1 MITGG
6 IVVASNIYYGICA
19 TEGAVS
25 EKEVQLVNVSSEL
38 EGLHLQKGDFL
49 SVYFVNG
56 NEANNVSLTLY
67 IGDIN
72 QEYNTSASVD
82 ETVYN
87 TGVIGVVPGAWVDGE
102 VVNFSYTH
110 NGSVVENADN
120 NYYWEM
126 VGKPIATSSTYGD
139 VILDGNDLATAA
151 SQNKVNALIDA
162 RGVKELAYEDVSTGS
177 TVIGHLRLDTHYSDN
192 IVYQDPP
199 IDITIPDLPK
209 KVSYFE
215 NDAGYIKNPI
225 GTSLL
230 FNSTESNSRQIRV
243 NIEDETENGTII
255 IDLCDDSNSD
265 TIINSLGNINLN
277 PTGHVNITLPTNK
290 QLNVSGGNGIACN
303 KLDILNGE
311 NNRLTVDKIKS
322 HTPSPNLI
330 TFESPVN
337 IPNGPN
343 VINGLQTDGIKI
355 TSGSEPQD
363 LDDYLVDVLGEDE
376 AKAVLD
382 SWLASKLDNYLKTVR
397 IHSQTGHISAG
408 GTFMVE
414 LGNGTQTYTINQQP
428 DGDRESEPT
437 NASLKLDGY
446 DIVGIIAWETW
457 GSNYACTNICS
468 VYWNNNDPSTGFLK
482 LRVSSSKDIPGT
494 RVSADILYKKKLRII
509 EE

>member
-6 IVVASNIYYGICA
+6 IVVASNVYYGICTTA
-19 TEGAVS
+19 GDTQN
-25 EKEVQLVNVSSEL
+25 KQVQLVNVSSEL
-38 EGLHLQKGDFL
+38 EGFHLQKGDFL
-49 SVYFVNG
+49 SVYFVNK
-56 NEANNVSLTLY
+56 NEANGVTLTLF

-72 QEYNTSASVD
+72 QEYNSNTSID
-82 ETVYN
+82 ESGFN
-87 TGVIGVVPGAWVDGE
+87 TSTIGVAPGAWTDGE
-102 VVNFSYTH
+102 VVIFSYTH

-126 VGKPIATSSTYGD
+126 VGKPIATSDTYGD
-139 VILDGNDLATAA
+139 VILDGDDPATAA

-162 RGVKELAYEDVSTGS
+162 RGVKELAYEDVSAGGT
-177 TVIGHLRLDTHYSDN
+177 TIGRLRLNTRYSNDN
-192 IVYQDPP
+192 ISSQEPP
-199 IDITIPDLPK
+199 IVIKIPNIPTKISELK
-209 KVSYFE
+209 
-215 NDAGYIKNPI
+215 NDAGYIIN
-225 GTSLL
+225 
-230 FNSTESNSRQIRV
+230 
-243 NIEDETENGTII
+243 ETENNLTFTGGSKQIKVRNNGSDTTI
-255 IDLCDDSNSD
+255 IDLYDSSNNPPD
-265 TIINSLGNINLN
+265 VAINSLNDINLN
-277 PTGHVNITLPTNK
+277 PTGNVNITLPENK
-290 QLNVSGGNGIACN
+290 QLNVLDGNGIACN
-303 KLDILNGE
+303 KLNSADLFVDDI
-311 NNRLTVDKIKS
+311 TA
-322 HTPSPNLI
+322 HTSAGTI
-330 TFESPVN
+330 TFHSPVN

-376 AKAVLD
+376 AKAVLN

-494 RVSADILYKKKLRII
+494 RVSADILYKKQLHTTNTTG
-509 EE
+509 E

>member
-25 EKEVQLVNVSSEL
+25 EKAVQLVNVSSEL

-72 QEYNTSASVD
+72 QEYNISASVD

-87 TGVIGVVPGAWVDGE
+87 TGIIGVVPGAWVDGE

-126 VGKPIATSSTYGD
+126 VGKPIATSDTYGD
-139 VILDGNDLATAA
+139 VILDGDDPTTAA
-151 SQNKVNALIDA
+151 SQNKVEELIDE
-162 RGVKELAYEDVSTGS
+162 RGIKRLSYISAADVRQT
-177 TVIGHLRLDTHYSDN
+177 IGTLRLDTDYPDGTSEEGT
-192 IVYQDPP
+192 P
-199 IDITIPDLPK
+199 ITIAIPKLPTDI
-209 KVSYFE
+209 SAFN
-215 NDAGYIKNPI
+215 NDAGYLTKVI
-225 GTSLL
+225 GSSLL
-230 FNSTESNSRQIRV
+230 FNGTELNSKQVGV
-243 NIEDETENGTII
+243 NTEGETENGTII

-265 TIINSLGNINLN
+265 TIINSLGNISLN
-277 PTGHVNITLPTNK
+277 PTGQVVIGSNENNHNLKVYGTINA
-290 QLNVSGGNGIACN
+290 NG
-303 KLDILNGE
+303 LDILNGE

-322 HTPSPNLI
+322 HTPEPNVI

-343 VINGLQTDGIKI
+343 TINGLQTDGITI

-363 LDDYLVDVLGEDE
+363 LDDYLVDVLGEDD

-382 SWLASKLDNYLKTVR
+382 SWLADKLDGYLYTRR
-397 IHSQTGHISAG
+397 IHSQTGQITAG
-408 GTFMVE
+408 GTFTVE
-414 LGNGTQTYTINQQP
+414 LGGGAQHNYTSNIQP
-428 DGDRESEPT
+428 GDTESDPT
-437 NASLKLDGY
+437 NANLNLDGY

-457 GSNYACTNICS
+457 GANFACTNICS
-468 VYWNNNDPSTGFLK
+468 VYWNNNDPSTGYLK
-482 LRVSSSKDIPGT
+482 LRVSSSQNIPST

-509 EE
+509 GE